1 MATILCFGDSNTW
14 GFDPAGGGRYPR
26 EVRWVGV
33 LERALEAKRPGAFS
47 VIAEGQ
53 NGRTTVWDDPFE
65 GPKNGS
71 LYLLPCLESH
81 KPVDLLVIMLGTND
95 LKHRFGL
102 SAWDIARGAARLVEV
117 AQASEFGPGDR
128 PPRVLLIAPPPV
140 ARLSNYAGMFEGAAE
155 KSKGLGEAFAAVAA
169 ELPCDFLDAGRI
181 VRSSDKD
188 GIHFDPEGHRALG
201 NAVADRILSTLP

>member
-1 MATILCFGDSNTW
+1 MATIVCFGDSNTW
-14 GFDPAGGGRYPR
+14 GYDPADGGRYPAGD
-26 EVRWVGV
+26 RWVGV
-33 LERALEAKRPGAFS
+33 LASALEAKRPGAFS

-53 NGRTTVWDDPFE
+53 NGRTTLWDDPIE

-71 LYLLPCLESH
+71 LYLPPCLESH

-102 SAWDIARGAARLVEV
+102 SAWDIAHGAGRLVEM
-117 AQASEFGPGDR
+117 ALASDFGPAGR
-128 PPRVLLIAPPPV
+128 PPRVLLVAPPPV
-140 ARLSNYAGMFEGAAE
+140 GRLSNFAGMFEGAPE

-169 ELPCDFLDAGRI
+169 ALGCDLIDAGRI

-201 NAVADRILSTLP
+201 KAVAERIVADLP

>member
-1 MATILCFGDSNTW
+1 MTTIVCFGDSNTW
-14 GFDPAGGGRYPR
+14 GYNPASGGRYPAA
-26 EVRWVGV
+26 ERWVGV
-33 LERALEAKRPGAFS
+33 LATALEAKSPGAFS

-102 SAWDIARGAARLVEV
+102 SAWDIAHGAARLVEV
-117 AQASEFGPGDR
+117 AQASAFGPGDR

-140 ARLSNYAGMFEGAAE
+140 GRLSNFAGMFEGAAE
-155 KSKGLGEAFAAVAA
+155 TSKGLSEAFAAVAA
-169 ELPCDFLDAGRI
+169 ELPCDFLDAGRV
-181 VRSSDKD
+181 VRSSDRD
-188 GIHFDPEGHRALG
+188 GIHLDPEGHRALG
-201 NAVADRILSTLP
+201 NAVAERVLVALP